1 MAIKTIVMDID
12 GTLLTSEKDFTK
24 NATSIS
30 SCTKQGLSLILASGR
45 PTNGMRPLADEL
57 EMAHYNGH
65 LLSYNGACVTH
76 HGSQQQLFNQTISKS
91 LSQQILEH
99 LKQFDV
105 IPMINDETFMYVND
119 VFHNTLHL
127 ETGDFN
133 IIEYESRGGNFQLC
147 EWHDL
152 AARLNFP

>member
-1 MAIKTIVMDID
+1 
-12 GTLLTSEKDFTK
+12 
-24 NATSIS
+24 
-30 SCTKQGLSLILASGR
+30 
-45 PTNGMRPLADEL
+45 MRPLADEL

-152 AARLNFP
+152 AARLNFPLNKILIAG

>member
-1 MAIKTIVMDID
+1 
-12 GTLLTSEKDFTK
+12 
-24 NATSIS
+24 
-30 SCTKQGLSLILASGR
+30 
-45 PTNGMRPLADEL
+45 
-57 EMAHYNGH
+57 MAHYNGH

-119 VFHNTLHL
+119 VFITPHL

-147 EWHDL
+147 EWRDL

>member
-1 MAIKTIVMDID
+1 
-12 GTLLTSEKDFTK
+12 
-24 NATSIS
+24 
-30 SCTKQGLSLILASGR
+30 
-45 PTNGMRPLADEL
+45 
-57 EMAHYNGH
+57 MAHYNGH

-152 AARLNFP
+152 AARLNFPLNKILIAGEPAYLQKYHEAQSTRLSKKPSPLLFPLLSILNLPQKILIKRVL